1 MSAASPVASKSIRAP
16 GLAALAGARPLTLA
30 LIVLAFVTATRLT
43 GTVDS
48 DVAWQL
54 WIAGR
59 IHAGA
64 NLYTDIIET
73 NPPLWFWM
81 ALPIDRVASLL
92 HLRIEPVMIAAI
104 GIVSALALAGTNALI
119 RQIQPARRA
128 LLLSYAALCLMA
140 MPWLHVGQR
149 EQIALIG
156 TLPYAALVAA
166 RRGQRVVSPSL
177 AAAIAA
183 GAALGFALKHY
194 FLIVPILLEAWLVIG
209 AGRRWRAVRPE
220 TVVIAAT
227 GFAYAAAVLVFA
239 PDFVRTIIPLLRL
252 AYGDVGAPS
261 VRYLFGPYAVI
272 GMVTLGLTASHA
284 KLLRGNEAPF
294 AAALVVASL
303 GYAAAYF
310 LQLKGWT
317 YHAIPLVGCAS
328 LALAA
333 LLAESSVQLKTVRL
347 IAPAFLSLPLF
358 LAADDARRS
367 NGPSADLAGA
377 IAGLHAG
384 DTIGFVTTETAMPWS
399 VTLQGRYRYASRYNG
414 FWMMPAVAANE
425 RAAEPD
431 ARLARLGRQ
440 IVADTVADF
449 TCLPP
454 KRIIVWRSLDGHSGS
469 DLLPFFLR
477 DPRFVVLLSH
487 YRVRSRTTLETYELV
502 SPLPAPMA
510 PCRKGI

>member
-1 MSAASPVASKSIRAP
+1 MAACRPARADRAYRN
-16 GLAALAGARPLTLA
+16 AALRGADCGPAWAAG
-30 LIVLAFVTATRLT
+30 
-43 GTVDS
+43 
-48 DVAWQL
+48 
-54 WIAGR
+54 
-59 IHAGA
+59 
-64 NLYTDIIET
+64 
-73 NPPLWFWM
+73 
-81 ALPIDRVASLL
+81 
-92 HLRIEPVMIAAI
+92 
-104 GIVSALALAGTNALI
+104 GI
-119 RQIQPARRA
+119 
-128 LLLSYAALCLMA
+128 
-140 MPWLHVGQR
+140 
-149 EQIALIG
+149 
-156 TLPYAALVAA
+156 
-166 RRGQRVVSPSL
+166 PSL

-209 AGRRWRAVRPE
+209 AGRRWRPVRPE

-261 VRYLFGPYAVI
+261 FRYLFGPYAVI
-272 GMVTLGLTASHA
+272 GMVTLALTASRA
-284 KLLRGNEAPF
+284 KLLRGDEAPF

-347 IAPAFLSLPLF
+347 IAPALLSLPLF

-377 IAGLHAG
+377 IAGLHAD

-487 YRVRSRTTLETYELV
+487 YRVRSRTTLETY
-502 SPLPAPMA
+502 SSCPAPCA
-510 PCRKGI
+510 HGPVPQGHLTNPSQG

>member
-166 RRGQRVVSPSL
+166 
-177 AAAIAA
+177 
-183 GAALGFALKHY
+183 
-194 FLIVPILLEAWLVIG
+194 G
-209 AGRRWRAVRPE
+209 AGSGWYPRRSP
-220 TVVIAAT
+220 
-227 GFAYAAAVLVFA
+227 
-239 PDFVRTIIPLLRL
+239 P
-252 AYGDVGAPS
+252 PS
-261 VRYLFGPYAVI
+261 R
-272 GMVTLGLTASHA
+272 
-284 KLLRGNEAPF
+284 R
-294 AAALVVASL
+294 
-303 GYAAAYF
+303 
-310 LQLKGWT
+310 
-317 YHAIPLVGCAS
+317 
-328 LALAA
+328 
-333 LLAESSVQLKTVRL
+333 
-347 IAPAFLSLPLF
+347 
-358 LAADDARRS
+358 ARRS
-367 NGPSADLAGA
+367 
-377 IAGLHAG
+377 
-384 DTIGFVTTETAMPWS
+384 
-399 VTLQGRYRYASRYNG
+399 ASR
-414 FWMMPAVAANE
+414 
-425 RAAEPD
+425 
-431 ARLARLGRQ
+431 
-440 IVADTVADF
+440 
-449 TCLPP
+449 
-454 KRIIVWRSLDGHSGS
+454 
-469 DLLPFFLR
+469 
-477 DPRFVVLLSH
+477 
-487 YRVRSRTTLETYELV
+487 
-502 SPLPAPMA
+502 
-510 PCRKGI
+510 